1 MAKWVNELTDEEK
14 ASLSIE
20 PGQKVNA
27 GQVRFAVL
35 LAQQV
40 DDPHKALDRMA
51 KRKTREADEWCF
63 AHGTCKAALDA
74 VEAMTPD
81 ARSLLPGFLAKLE
94 IHPRGRTSAQQKC
107 QSAIEGRKRSGLSAH
122 ASTACSKR
130 RCPLGTIAS
139 GEMETNSL
147 ARKIRARPAK
157 RKRRPGKPQKPRPL
171 TALQTEA
178 VQIVC
183 ECKGNVAKAAK
194 QIGKD
199 RKTVEKAYRAGLGKL
214 GKTAY
219 LSRDKTRLLPRDK
232 RGVDAVSEEDDR
244 RRQ

>member
-1 MAKWVNELTDEEK
+1 MSLTDEEK

-94 IHPRGRTSAQQKC
+94 IHPRGRTSARQKC
-107 QSAIEGRKRSGLSAH
+107 QSAIEGAKKERAL
-122 ASTACSKR
+122 
-130 RCPLGTIAS
+130 
-139 GEMETNSL
+139 
-147 ARKIRARPAK
+147 RARVDSMLKASMPAGDNRLGGDGDKQPRKENTSTPAK